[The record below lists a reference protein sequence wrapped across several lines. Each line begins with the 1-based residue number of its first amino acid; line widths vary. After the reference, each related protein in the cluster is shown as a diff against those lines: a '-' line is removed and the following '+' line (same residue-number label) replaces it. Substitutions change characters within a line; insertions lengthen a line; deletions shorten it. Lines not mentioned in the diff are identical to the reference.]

1 MKIFSFD
8 NNQTNS
14 KMKRDPIQGDL
25 YNLFQK
31 NIALYPNIPLGVYI
45 VTREHEMRLD
55 RISNH
60 IYGSPDYIEELMVL
74 NDILNPYSVK
84 EGQYIFY
91 CTFDNLTL
99 LYTKDDMSDEKEKL
113 RQKFIKSSQP
123 NRERQKITNGDMNL
137 PPTIKPSN
145 LNQITV
151 NKDNSVQII
160 NIFE

>member
-8 NNQTNS
+8 NNSTNN
-14 KMKRDPIQGDL
+14 KIKRDPIQGEL
-25 YNLFQK
+25 FNLFQK
-31 NIALYPNIPLGVYI
+31 NIVLYPNIPLGIYI
-45 VTREHEMRLD
+45 VPREYEMRLD

-60 IYGSPDYIEELMVL
+60 IYGSPDYMEELMVL

-91 CTFDNLTL
+91 CNFESLGL
-99 LYTKDDMSDEKEKL
+99 LYTNDNMSDEIEKN
-113 RQKFIKSSQP
+113 RQSLIKSSQP
-123 NRERQKITNGDMNL
+123 NRDRQKLSNSDKNL

-145 LNQITV
+145 LNQIKV

-160 NIFE
+160 NTFE